1 MRPVQFARRL
11 IRKLIVHDLS
21 SATGSTIRLRSKRAL
36 VLMRTIYD
44 VYLKAQ
50 VQGSANAQKRVK
62 SRGVE
67 GNLGGMGIREFTR
80 TSSVSSGTCRRYLLL
95 SLNILAYISY
105 NL

>member
-62 SRGVE
+62 SRGKSWRYGYTRIYAHV
-67 GNLGGMGIREFTR
+67 IRLEWNM
-80 TSSVSSGTCRRYLLL
+80 S
-95 SLNILAYISY
+95 
-105 NL
+105 